1 MGAHCAD
8 GVEFGRQRHEPT
20 ARCRRRAQLYPRIAG
35 AASGLLG
42 FMQMTVAAFGT
53 LLLGLL
59 PRDNV
64 VAMVSVV
71 GASLALAFLC
81 GLLTLRPPFLPVPK
95 TVNLPA

>member
-1 MGAHCAD
+1 
-8 GVEFGRQRHEPT
+8 
-20 ARCRRRAQLYPRIAG
+20 
-35 AASGLLG
+35 
-42 FMQMTVAAFGT
+42 MTVAAFGT
-53 LLLGLL
+53 LLLGQL

-95 TVNLPA
+95 TANFPA